1 MANNLSAP
9 QAVPSQ
15 SAPITPPVP
24 AAYAAVPTPSV
35 TAPVTAPVPSF
46 SWTKFFIKLDRLAA
60 WVLMIVIIMYA
71 ITGYGM
77 TRGLINGAIA
87 RSLHLSWL
95 GGVGI
100 VAFII
105 HTSWAIHMACRR
117 RQIWNMYT
125 RFLLIAFYILL
136 AGFFLY
142 IHFFYVSAP
151 AAIPLAATNY
161 GSLPI
166 SGERENEQESEGDDN
181 AVSVTPIATGAA
193 VIPLDQ
199 TASSTSVPVTTPTPV
214 LTPTPVTTPVPTPAK
229 TVVFTAATLAAYNGR
244 NGQPAYVAVDGA
256 VYDLS
261 SVFINGQHQGH
272 LAGQDL
278 TDFFYSQHYTSI
290 LSRYPIVGAYQ
301 K

>member
-9 QAVPSQ
+9 QTVPNQAAPIVPPAPASVPAAAPAAAA
-15 SAPITPPVP
+15 APITAP
-24 AAYAAVPTPSV
+24 A
-35 TAPVTAPVPSF
+35 PSF
-46 SWTKFFIKLDRLAA
+46 NWAKIIIKLDRLAA
-60 WVLMIVIIMYA
+60 WTLMIVIIMYA

-77 TRGLINGAIA
+77 TRGLIDGVVA

-95 GGVGI
+95 GGIGI

-105 HTSWAIHMACRR
+105 HTSWAIHMAFRR
-117 RQIWNMYT
+117 WQIWNMCT
-125 RFLLIAFYILL
+125 RFLLVASYILL

-142 IHFFYVSAP
+142 VHFFYVSAP
-151 AAIPLAATNY
+151 AVIPSAAINY

-166 SGERENEQESEGDDN
+166 LGERENERESEGDDN
-181 AVSVTPIATGAA
+181 AVSATPIATGAA
-193 VIPLDQ
+193 VIPSGQ
-199 TASSTSVPVTTPTPV
+199 ATSSISVPVTTPTSAP
-214 LTPTPVTTPVPTPAK
+214 TPTPTPAK

-244 NGQPAYVAVDGA
+244 NGQPAYVAVNGA

-261 SVFINGQHQGH
+261 SVFRNGQHQGH

-278 TDFFYSQHYTSI
+278 TDFFYSQHYISI